1 MKIFNLNH
9 LKSVLFLTAFVSLSF
24 YSKSATLTATSST
37 NLCQSHPFVTLVVNP
52 ANALNYTWYF
62 YDVYGNLNQL
72 PSPSTNSFDAFY
84 SGNYFCQVTD
94 ANGTF
99 NTNSIMV
106 SQAWNGQYLWQNQS
120 PATACGVNNLA
131 VNTNGIY
138 FSSFQWTLNGQIIPG
153 ATTPNY
159 SATVGGHYNC
169 WVGNSCGADT
179 NTYGLYIPYVAS
191 VIPSMVTISSTV
203 GNNACVLT
211 PFTLSVPSY
220 TGATYKWYYLL
231 SNGSSSLLNSSS
243 NTISLPGYNS
253 PVTYRYLCNISNA
266 CATRNSIVDTIN
278 FVSTPSVA
286 ISSPSLNFCFGDSLK
301 LTATTPTSGLNYQ
314 WSNNGVAINNAISS
328 SYFATVSGSYTVS
341 VTNGASCNAS
351 SAAINVTRRSKPSSS
366 ITTTSSTTICA
377 DDSVQLIANTGT
389 GLTYQWQK
397 YYTNINGAVG
407 LSYYAKSSA
416 NYRLLVTNQYGC
428 TKQSS
433 AIAVTVNPKP
443 TATITAAGATTFC
456 NGGSVILNANIGTGL
471 IYNWKKNGVNLSGGS
486 TSQYLATLA
495 GLYRC
500 VITNSFGCSRWS
512 NAITVNVPCREED
525 VELNKNQFEL
535 YPNPSTDYF
544 YINLKGEWGSDKSLR
559 ITDMAG
565 RDILF
570 NINSF
575 NSKEKIFH
583 QLNPGL
589 YVVTISDGLH
599 FSHQSLLVR

>member
-1 MKIFNLNH
+1 
-9 LKSVLFLTAFVSLSF
+9 
-24 YSKSATLTATSST
+24 
-37 NLCQSHPFVTLVVNP
+37 
-52 ANALNYTWYF
+52 
-62 YDVYGNLNQL
+62 
-72 PSPSTNSFDAFY
+72 
-84 SGNYFCQVTD
+84 
-94 ANGTF
+94 
-99 NTNSIMV
+99 
-106 SQAWNGQYLWQNQS
+106 
-120 PATACGVNNLA
+120 
-131 VNTNGIY
+131 
-138 FSSFQWTLNGQIIPG
+138 
-153 ATTPNY
+153 
-159 SATVGGHYNC
+159 
-169 WVGNSCGADT
+169 
-179 NTYGLYIPYVAS
+179 
-191 VIPSMVTISSTV
+191 MVTISSTV